1 MKEYAV
7 YKGEELLVVGTVEE
21 CAEALGVQQRTILF
35 YTYPTYQ
42 RRLKKRKASDNVRHV
57 IELTEE

>member
-7 YKGEELLVVGTVEE
+7 YKGEELLAIGTAEE
-21 CAEALGVQQRTILF
+21 CARSLGVQERTILF

-57 IELTEE
+57 VELTDD

>member
-7 YKGEELLVVGTVEE
+7 YKGEELLAIGTADE
-21 CAEALGVQQRTILF
+21 CAKELGVQTQTILF

-42 RRLKKRKASDNVRHV
+42 GRLKKRKASDNVRHV
-57 IELTEE
+57 VVLED

>member
-1 MKEYAV
+1 MREYAV
-7 YKGEELLVVGTVEE
+7 YKGDELLAIGTAEE
-21 CAEALGVQQRTILF
+21 CARALGVQERTILF

-57 IELTEE
+57 VELTDD

>member
-7 YKGEELLVVGTVEE
+7 YKGEELLAIGTAEE
-21 CAEALGVQQRTILF
+21 CAEVLGVQRDTILF

-57 IELTEE
+57 VELTEE

>member
-7 YKGEELLVVGTVEE
+7 YKGDELLVIGTVDE
-21 CAEALGVQQRTILF
+21 CAEKLGVQRNTILF

-42 RRLKKRKASDNVRHV
+42 RRLKKRKASNNVRNV
-57 IELTEE
+57 VVLTD